1 MAKLTKSITINAPVE
16 KVFGYVSDSTNLPE
30 IWPSLMEMKDVK
42 HLPDGRTTDSWTYK
56 MAGIQLKGTTVTEYV
71 ENKSIISKTEGG
83 VKSTQIWTF
92 APEDGGTKAT
102 FEVEYTVPIPVIG
115 KLAEAI
121 VVKMNNH
128 EGDALLANLKS
139 RMEA

>member
-1 MAKLTKSITINAPVE
+1 MAKLTKSITINAPLE

-30 IWPSLMEMKDVK
+30 IWPSLIEIRDVK
-42 HLPDGRTTDSWTYK
+42 HLPDGRTTDGWTYK
-56 MAGIQLKGTTVTEYV
+56 MAGIHLKGTTTTEYV

-83 VKSTQIWTF
+83 VKSTQTWTF
-92 APEDGGTKAT
+92 EPADGGAKAT
-102 FEVEYTVPIPVIG
+102 FEVEYNIPIPVLG

-121 VVKMNNH
+121 VVKLNDH
-128 EGDALLANLKS
+128 EGDTIMANLKS

>member
-1 MAKLTKSITINAPVE
+1 MAKLTKSIAIDAPVE
-16 KVFGYVSDSTNLPE
+16 KVFGYVSQATNLPE
-30 IWPSLMEMKDVK
+30 IWPSLIEITDVK
-42 HLPDGRTTDSWTYK
+42 QLPDGRTTDRWTYK
-56 MAGIQLKGTTVTEYV
+56 MAGMRLKGTTATEYV

-92 APEDGGTKAT
+92 EPADGGTKAT
-102 FEVEYTVPIPVIG
+102 LEVEYTVPIPVIG

-121 VVKMNNH
+121 VVKMNEH
-128 EGDALLANLKS
+128 EGDIIMANLKS

>member
-92 APEDGGTKAT
+92 EPEDGGTKAT

-121 VVKMNNH
+121 VVKMNDH
-128 EGDALLANLKS
+128 EGDAILANLKS

>member
-30 IWPSLMEMKDVK
+30 IWPSLVEMKDVK
-42 HLPDGRTTDSWTYK
+42 HLPDGRTTDHWTYK
-56 MAGIQLKGTTVTEYV
+56 MAGMHLKGTTTTEYV
-71 ENKSIISKTEGG
+71 ENKSVISKTEGG

-92 APEDGGTKAT
+92 EPEDGGTKAT
-102 FEVEYTVPIPVIG
+102 FEVEYTVPIPVLG
-115 KLAEAI
+115 RLAEVI
-121 VVKMNNH
+121 VVKMNEH
-128 EGDALLANLKS
+128 EGDTIMANLKS

>member
-16 KVFGYVSDSTNLPE
+16 KVFDYVSDSTNLPE

-42 HLPDGRTTDSWTYK
+42 HLPDGTTTDSWTYK
-56 MAGIQLKGTTVTEYV
+56 MAGIQLKGTTVTKYV
-71 ENKSIISKTEGG
+71 ENKSVISKTEGG

-92 APEDGGTKAT
+92 EPEDGGTKAT
-102 FEVEYTVPIPVIG
+102 FEVEYTVPIPVVG

-121 VVKMNNH
+121 VVKMNDH
-128 EGDALLANLKS
+128 EGDIIMSNLKS

>member
-1 MAKLTKSITINAPVE
+1 MAKLTKSIIIDALVE

-30 IWPSLMEMKDVK
+30 IWPSLVEMKDVK

-56 MAGIQLKGTTVTEYV
+56 MAGMRLKGTTITEYV
-71 ENKSIISKTEGG
+71 ENKSVISKTEGG

-92 APEDGGTKAT
+92 EPENGGTKVT
-102 FEVEYTVPIPVIG
+102 FGVEYTVPIPVIG

-121 VVKMNNH
+121 VVKMNDH
-128 EGDALLANLKS
+128 EGDVLLANLKS

>member
-30 IWPSLMEMKDVK
+30 IWPSLIEVKDVK
-42 HLPDGRTTDSWTYK
+42 HLPDGKTTNRWTYK
-56 MAGIQLKGTTVTEYV
+56 MAGMRLKGTSIFEYV
-71 ENKSIISKTEGG
+71 ENKSIMSKTEGG
-83 VKSTQIWTF
+83 VKSTQVWTYEP
-92 APEDGGTKAT
+92 ADGGTKAT
-102 FEVEYTVPIPVIG
+102 FEVEYNIPIPVLG

-121 VVKMNNH
+121 VVKMNDN
-128 EGDALLANLKS
+128 EGDAIMANLKS

>member
-42 HLPDGRTTDSWTYK
+42 HLPDGKTTDSWTYK
-56 MAGIQLKGTTVTEYV
+56 MAGMRLKGTTVTEYV
-71 ENKSIISKTEGG
+71 KNKSIISKTEGG

-92 APEDGGTKAT
+92 EPEDGGTKAT

-121 VVKMNNH
+121 VVKMNDH
-128 EGDALLANLKS
+128 EGDIIMANLKS

>member
-16 KVFGYVSDSTNLPE
+16 KVFDYISDSANLPE
-30 IWPSLMEMKDVK
+30 IWPSLVEMKDIK
-42 HLPDGRTTDSWTYK
+42 HLPDGRTTDRWKYK
-56 MAGIQLKGTTVTEYV
+56 MAGMHLEGTSTTEYV
-71 ENKSIISKTEGG
+71 ENKSVISNTEGG

-92 APEDGGTKAT
+92 EPADGGTKAT
-102 FEVEYTVPIPVIG
+102 FEVEYTVPIPLLG

-121 VVKMNNH
+121 VVKMNDH
-128 EGDALLANLKS
+128 EGDIIMANLKS

>member
-1 MAKLTKSITINAPVE
+1 
-16 KVFGYVSDSTNLPE
+16 
-30 IWPSLMEMKDVK
+30 
-42 HLPDGRTTDSWTYK
+42 
-56 MAGIQLKGTTVTEYV
+56 MAGMRLQGTTESEYI

-92 APEDGGTKAT
+92 EPSDGGTKAT
-102 FEVEYTVPIPVIG
+102 FEVEYTVPIPVLG

-121 VVKMNNH
+121 VVKMNDH
-128 EGDALLANLKS
+128 EGDIIMANLKS

>member
-1 MAKLTKSITINAPVE
+1 MAKLTKSITIDAPVE
-16 KVFGYVSDSTNLPE
+16 KVFDYVSDSTNLPE

-42 HLPDGRTTDSWTYK
+42 HLPDGTTTDSWTYK
-56 MAGIQLKGTTVTEYV
+56 MAGIQLKGTTVTKYV
-71 ENKSIISKTEGG
+71 ENKSVISKTEGG

-92 APEDGGTKAT
+92 EPEDGGTKAT
-102 FEVEYTVPIPVIG
+102 FEVEYTVPIPVVG

-121 VVKMNNH
+121 VVKMNDH
-128 EGDALLANLKS
+128 EGDIIMSNLKS

>member
-121 VVKMNNH
+121 VVKMNDH
-128 EGDALLANLKS
+128 EGDAILANLKS

>member
-1 MAKLTKSITINAPVE
+1 MAKLTKSITIDAPVE

-42 HLPDGRTTDSWTYK
+42 HLPDGRTTDSWIYK
-56 MAGIQLKGTTVTEYV
+56 MAGMHLKGTTTTEYV

-83 VKSTQIWTF
+83 VKSTQIWSF
-92 APEDGGTKAT
+92 KPVDGGTKVT

-121 VVKMNNH
+121 VVKMNDH
-128 EGDALLANLKS
+128 EGDVLLANLKS

>member
-30 IWPSLMEMKDVK
+30 IWPSLLEMKDVK
-42 HLPDGRTTDSWTYK
+42 HLPDGKTTDSWTYK

-121 VVKMNNH
+121 VVKMNDH
-128 EGDALLANLKS
+128 EGDAILANLKS

>member
-42 HLPDGRTTDSWTYK
+42 HLPDGKTTDSWTYK
-56 MAGIQLKGTTVTEYV
+56 MAGMRLKGTTVTEYV
-71 ENKSIISKTEGG
+71 KNKSIISKTEGG

-92 APEDGGTKAT
+92 EPENGGTKVT

-121 VVKMNNH
+121 VVKMNDH
-128 EGDALLANLKS
+128 EGDVLLANLKS

>member
-1 MAKLTKSITINAPVE
+1 MAKLTKSIIINAPVE
-16 KVFGYVSDSTNLPE
+16 KVFSYGSDSTNLPE
-30 IWPSLMEMKDVK
+30 IWPSLVEIKDVK

-56 MAGIQLKGTTVTEYV
+56 MAGMQLKGTTITEYV
-71 ENKSIISKTEGG
+71 ENKSVISKTEGG

-92 APEDGGTKAT
+92 EPENGGTKVT

-121 VVKMNNH
+121 VVKMNDH
-128 EGDALLANLKS
+128 EGDVLLANLKS

>member
-1 MAKLTKSITINAPVE
+1 MAKLTKSITIDAPVE
-16 KVFGYVSDSTNLPE
+16 KVFGYVSQSTNLPE
-30 IWPSLMEMKDVK
+30 IWPSLIEIKDVK
-42 HLPDGRTTDSWTYK
+42 HLPDGRTTDRWTYK
-56 MAGIQLKGTTVTEYV
+56 MAGMHLKGTTTTEYV

-92 APEDGGTKAT
+92 EPADGGTKAT
-102 FEVEYTVPIPVIG
+102 LEVEYTVPIPVVG

-121 VVKMNNH
+121 VVKMNDH
-128 EGDALLANLKS
+128 EGDIIMANLKS